1 MPDSVRPSLGHSLR
15 RAAAALVQ
23 WFDSDYAPGGPEKM
37 RAEPDRVDWVRCIP
51 FIVLHGDCFAVIW
64 VGWSPVAVWTAVALY
79 FVRMF
84 FVTGMFHR
92 YFSHKTYSTSRFGQ
106 FILALCTGT
115 TVQRG
120 ALWWAYHHR
129 HHHQHSDDPED
140 AHSPHV
146 HGFWWSHIGWITS
159 RRNFPTDYSKIR
171 DLAKYPE
178 LVFLNRFDLIVPILF
193 AASLFATGGLLAHYA
208 PELHTSGAQMLVWGF
223 FVSTTVLFHG
233 TACINSFTHLWGK
246 RRFNTTDDSRNSLI
260 LALITLGEG
269 WHNNHHRYQACTR
282 QGFYWWEIDITYY
295 GLKLLSWT
303 GFIWDLKPV
312 PQSILDEAARA
323 DHAHTIAA
331 AHAAHGDYSIATLK
345 KVVPTAAA
353 IAVATAT
360 AAQTAMPK
368 KADGPAIHKDVTE
381 PTAPRSTRTS
391 PNNSPSSSQNKRSPR
406 ALSKS
411 NGPPSARRKIES
423 ARASRA

>member
-1 MPDSVRPSLGHSLR
+1 MSDTPSARPVIPPRS
-15 RAAAALVQ
+15 ALARLIQ
-23 WFDSDYAPGGPEKM
+23 WFDADYIPEG
-37 RAEPDRVDWVRCIP
+37 REALWAEQDRVDWVRCIP
-51 FIVLHGDCFAVIW
+51 FIILHGACLGVIW

-79 FVRMF
+79 FIRMF
-84 FVTGMFHR
+84 AVTGIHHR
-92 YFSHKTYSTSRFGQ
+92 YFSHKSYSTSRFGQ
-106 FILALCTGT
+106 FLLAVFAGT
-115 TVQRG
+115 AVQRG
-120 ALWWAYHHR
+120 SLWWAYHHR

-146 HGFWWSHIGWITS
+146 HGFLWSHIGWITS
-159 RRNFPTDYSKIR
+159 RRNFPTDYTKIR

-178 LVFLNRFDLIVPILF
+178 LVLLNRFDLIIPILF
-193 AASLFATGGLLAHYA
+193 ASAIFAAGALLEHFA
-208 PELHTSGAQMLVWGF
+208 PGLHTNGGQMLVWGF

-260 LALITLGEG
+260 LALVTLGEG

-295 GLKLLSWT
+295 GLKMLSWT
-303 GFIWDLKPV
+303 GFIWGLKPV

-323 DHAHTIAA
+323 DHAQTVAA
-331 AHAAHGDYSIATLK
+331 AQRAAHHNPDYSYGALK
-345 KVVPTAAA
+345 KVVPAAAA

-360 AAQTAMPK
+360 ASQVTIPK

-381 PTAPRSTRTS
+381 ESHPLARQTPV
-391 PNNSPSSSQNKRSPR
+391 
-406 ALSKS
+406 
-411 NGPPSARRKIES
+411 PPKD
-423 ARASRA
+423 